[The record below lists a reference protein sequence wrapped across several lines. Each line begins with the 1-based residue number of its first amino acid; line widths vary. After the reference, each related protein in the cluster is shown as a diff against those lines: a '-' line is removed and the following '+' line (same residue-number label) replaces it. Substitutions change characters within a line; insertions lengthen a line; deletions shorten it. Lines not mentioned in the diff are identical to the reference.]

1 MFVSLS
7 GKESQVF
14 KDVITI
20 GYGPKYTKNVFAVA
34 KCLCVVLFWILLPEA
49 MVAQLD
55 SVVVRPVEVYDVLV
69 NPGMGITTFQ
79 RFNGQALNPPYTWSE
94 EGPTEKL
101 VDVKVKPDFPPTSVS
116 YCRWVWDVI
125 EPKRGEFHW
134 EIIDLALQEAREHG
148 QTLAIRLMPYTDK
161 HALPDWYRNSGA
173 RRANK
178 PSDKDGSIWQPD
190 YTDPLFLKYWG
201 ELVDEAGKRYDGN
214 PFLDSVDISSIGY
227 WGEGWSPYMP
237 EFSYQQQLMDIWFA
251 AFHETPL
258 LMNFDEQ
265 RALAY
270 GTQHGGGWRLDC
282 LGDLRHFSDNPN
294 FQPEM
299 LDVYPQQIVRAGIQ
313 EVWQRSPVS
322 LETCGTPAEWKRDGF
337 DVDYILAQALRWH
350 VSTVNVKSSP
360 IPPEW
365 KMQFD
370 DFQKK
375 MGYRFILRRF
385 EYPRVVKAGQTMR
398 VHMWW
403 LNGGVAPIYREYRLA
418 VELQSSGGRASA
430 NVPVDIRKWL
440 PGDSVFDGPLYV
452 SENLKPGRYKVRVA
466 MLDPRTD
473 KPAIQ
478 FAIQG
483 RQPDGWYELGE
494 IEVQ

>member
-1 MFVSLS
+1 M
-7 GKESQVF
+7 F
-14 KDVITI
+14 KDVFTI
-20 GYGPKYTKNVFAVA
+20 GHGPGYSEKFFAAA

-49 MVAQLD
+49 MIAQLD
-55 SVVVRPVEVYDVLV
+55 SVVVRPVELHDVLV

-79 RFNGQALNPPYTWSE
+79 RFNGQALNPLYTWSE

-101 VDVKVKPDFPPTSVS
+101 VDVVVKPDFPPTSVS

-125 EPKRGEFHW
+125 EPKRGEFRW

-161 HALPDWYRNSGA
+161 HALPDWYRGSGA

-178 PSDKDGSIWQPD
+178 PSDKDGGIWQPD

-201 ELVDEAGKRYDGN
+201 ELVAEAGKRYDGN

-237 EFSYQQQLMDIWFA
+237 EFSYQQQLTDIWFA

-258 LMNFDEQ
+258 LMNFDEE

-270 GTQHGGGWRLDC
+270 GTQHGAGWRLDC

-299 LDVYPQQIVRAGIQ
+299 LDVYPQQIARAGIQ
-313 EVWQRSPVS
+313 QVWQRSPVS
-322 LETCGTPAEWKRDGF
+322 LETCGTPAEWKKDGF

-350 VSTVNVKSSP
+350 VSSVNVKSSP

-365 KMQFD
+365 KTQFD

-385 EYPRVVKAGQTMR
+385 EYPRMVKAGHTML

-403 LNGGVAPIYREYRLA
+403 LNAGVAPIYRACQLA
-418 VELQSSGGRASA
+418 VQLQSPDVSTSI
-430 NVPVDIRKWL
+430 NVPVDLRKWL
-440 PGDSVFDGPLYV
+440 PGDAVFDGPLYV
-452 SENLKPGRYKVRVA
+452 AEDLKPGKYKVRVA
-466 MLDPRTD
+466 MLDPRTG

-483 RQPDGWYELGE
+483 RQSDGWYELGE
-494 IEVQ
+494 IGVQ

>member
-1 MFVSLS
+1 MFKAVL
-7 GKESQVF
+7 K
-14 KDVITI
+14 I
-20 GYGPKYTKNVFAVA
+20 GDRRGCAKNAFTVPKI
-34 KCLCVVLFWILLPEA
+34 LCGFLFLILPLDET
-49 MVAQLD
+49 VAQQN
-55 SVVVRPVEVYDVLV
+55 SVVVRPVEIHEVLV

-79 RFNGQALNPPYTWSE
+79 RFNGQGLNSLYTWSE

-101 VDVKVKPDFPPTSVS
+101 VDAQVRPDFPQASVA

-125 EPKRGEFHW
+125 EPRRGEFHW

-178 PSDKDGSIWQPD
+178 DSDKDGSIWQPD
-190 YTDPLFLKYWG
+190 FSDPLLLKYWG
-201 ELVDEAGKRYDGN
+201 ELVAEAGKRYDGN

-237 EFSYQQQLMDIWFA
+237 DFPYQQQLTDIWFA
-251 AFHETPL
+251 AFHVTPL
-258 LMNFDEQ
+258 LMNFDEE
-265 RALAY
+265 RALGY
-270 GTQHGGGWRLDC
+270 GTQHGAGWRLDC

-313 EVWQRSPVS
+313 EVWRRSPVS
-322 LETCGTPAEWKRDGF
+322 LETCGTPAKWKKDGF

-365 KMQFD
+365 KTQFD
-370 DFQKK
+370 VFQKK

-385 EYPRVVKAGQTMR
+385 EYPRIVKAGQIML

-403 LNGGVAPIYREYRLA
+403 LNAGVAPIYRDYRLA
-418 VELQSSGGRASA
+418 VELQSSGGSASA

-440 PGDSVFDGPLYV
+440 PGDAVFDGPLYV
-452 SENLKPGRYKVRVA
+452 SENLKPGKYKIRVA

-483 RQPDGWYELGE
+483 RQSDGWYQLGE